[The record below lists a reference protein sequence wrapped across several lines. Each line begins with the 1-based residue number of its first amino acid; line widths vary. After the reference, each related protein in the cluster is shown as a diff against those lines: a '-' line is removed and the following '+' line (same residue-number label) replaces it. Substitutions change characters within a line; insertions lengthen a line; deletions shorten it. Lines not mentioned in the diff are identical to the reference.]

1 MLPMARSIPSQIT
14 IADAAE
20 ILGVSRQRVRQLIDA
35 GRLEVASRHPKLL
48 MLDGASLKRFLR
60 ERQQSGS

>member
-1 MLPMARSIPSQIT
+1 MLPMTLRIPAQVT
-14 IADAAE
+14 IAAAAE
-20 ILGVSRQRVRQLIDA
+20 ILGVSRQRVRQFVDA